1 MIPPLGEYRYEIL
14 KNGQIVGVEEERL
27 ASDRLSGVRIVTA
40 GGERNEVEA
49 RLGPEGEI
57 LNLNI
62 RYARGPFSRSASYQV
77 DGDFLRGSVEALAGR
92 NAVEA
97 KLGRFREVDGD
108 FVLFKTL
115 IIARIRARGQRQFTG
130 RIATIDPKTLV
141 AASRKQIYR
150 QRDAAGLWWTYE
162 PAMAELEEIEL
173 DEAGRLLRRSDR
185 RGSETV
191 VRHYRPAG

>member
-1 MIPPLGEYRYEIL
+1 MIPPPGEYRYEIL
-14 KNGQIVGVEEERL
+14 TSGQIVAVEEERL
-27 ASDRLSGVRIVTA
+27 APDRLSGVRTA
-40 GGERNEVEA
+40 ATGSEHHAIEA
-49 RLGPEGEI
+49 RLGREGEI
-57 LNLNI
+57 LSLSV
-62 RYARGPFSRSASYQV
+62 RYARGPFSRSARYQV
-77 DGDFLRGSVEALAGR
+77 DGDFLRGSVEAVAGR

-115 IIARIRARGQRQFTG
+115 IIARIRSRGQGQFTG

-150 QRDAAGLWWTYE
+150 QRDVAGLGWAFE
-162 PAMAELEEIEL
+162 PAMGELEEIEL
-173 DEAGRLLRRSDR
+173 DEEGRLLRRADR

-191 VRHYRPAG
+191 LRHYRPAG